1 MSAAPAEPPHV
12 GGKGRAI
19 PVKRTKKQKEA
30 VEKRELGAA
39 AAEAAEKA
47 QTEAMANAAML
58 AQIVNLVIAGYSYET
73 IGAQIGMTADEVE
86 TMILDKS
93 ARYVRTQPALRTFV
107 RNYVSGKYTE
117 LLDAV
122 WTEATDRNH
131 KEKLENSAQALRI
144 LKEMTNLHGAAAPTQ
159 AEVKVEQSNDA
170 VEALVRALAAQQ
182 GKAYDDSIF
191 DIVPGKVVHDA
202 VDDSATR
209 LAISA
214 SAVEDPQPGDEDLH
228 T

>member
-1 MSAAPAEPPHV
+1 MSAAPAEPPT

-19 PVKRTKKQKEA
+19 PVKRTAKQKKAIEQ
-30 VEKRELGAA
+30 REIGAA

-47 QTEAMANAAML
+47 QTQAMAEAALL
-58 AQIVNLVIAGYSYET
+58 AQIVNLTIAGYSFET
-73 IGAQIGMTADEVE
+73 IGAQIGATADEVE
-86 TMILDKS
+86 RMLTEKS
-93 ARYVRTQPALRTFV
+93 ARYVRTQPALRAYV
-107 RNYVSGKYTE
+107 RNYISGKYTA

-144 LKEMTNLHGAAAPTQ
+144 LKEMSRLHGAEAPTQ

-182 GKAYDDSIF
+182 GKGYDETIF
-191 DIVPGKVVHDA
+191 DVVPGSVVHQA
-202 VDDSATR
+202 AEDSVVRT
-209 LAISA
+209 AIA
-214 SAVEDPQPGDEDLH
+214 GQAVEQPQPGDEDIH